1 MLRIISGEH
10 KGRMIKTLP
19 GRHTRPTANRVKEAL
34 FNILQTKLHGSLIL
48 DLFSGTGNIGLEA
61 MSRGAEKVV
70 FVEKNPAALHILREN
85 CRSLEYAEFVDILP
99 FDVKKALEILSK
111 QGLLFDIVFMD
122 PPYDKGLEVPTIKH
136 LDQVNLLKETGII
149 AVEHMSCSVLPRII
163 GDFIKYDLKKYGKT
177 TISFYRK
184 RSCNQ

>member
-19 GRHTRPTANRVKEAL
+19 GRHTRPTADRVKEAL

-70 FVEKNPAALHILREN
+70 FVTFPWH
-85 CRSLEYAEFVDILP
+85 
-99 FDVKKALEILSK
+99 
-111 QGLLFDIVFMD
+111 
-122 PPYDKGLEVPTIKH
+122 
-136 LDQVNLLKETGII
+136 
-149 AVEHMSCSVLPRII
+149 
-163 GDFIKYDLKKYGKT
+163 
-177 TISFYRK
+177 
-184 RSCNQ
+184 